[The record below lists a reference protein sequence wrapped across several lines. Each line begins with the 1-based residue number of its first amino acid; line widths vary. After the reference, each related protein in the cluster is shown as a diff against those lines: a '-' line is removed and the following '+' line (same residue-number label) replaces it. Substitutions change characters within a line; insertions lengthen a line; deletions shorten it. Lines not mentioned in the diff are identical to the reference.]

1 MSSVSNDPSENH
13 SNMLIC
19 YSIIIGDQLLIMV
32 LIINAENLSCLLNIF
47 VKTVIHFFQDSLIK
61 KSSNKQHLLC
71 I

>member
-1 MSSVSNDPSENH
+1 
-13 SNMLIC
+13 MLIC

-61 KSSNKQHLLC
+61 KKFK
-71 I
+71 